1 MDNDEPP
8 VSNKYSCSHSESSSQ
23 SQHDNELISRKSKRP
38 PPLLSKKPQKS
49 NLIQTK
55 NSNQFD
61 NTDYYDN
68 SNDLWE
74 NWNESNDNRQHQSL
88 HSDNLSTQKSNR
100 YNKQSSIK
108 IRHNDRQQINSRSK
122 PTSSLSNKINQLIDN
137 KSTNKK
143 TQAVWRPLSPTRSSE
158 PIDSIPQEPISYK
171 SQQQQQINDRRQSDS
186 YQQRTNLNDHKQ
198 RYQTTNTSMINTA
211 SIPPLM
217 SVRSDATT
225 TAKLYK
231 TTNHTGSSDYYDDEN
246 VYYDSNLQT
255 HQRYHH
261 SNLHNRGYT
270 TLGSYGRY
278 KRSVPLRHQQQYTTY
293 NINNTSTISSAPNTS
308 SGTRQKKNSTNRTN
322 TNNKKS
328 NQSSEQT
335 KTSMVDDQ
343 ANSSIVKN
351 QPIIED
357 VSITKPIETSVLSS
371 TTEIEKSNPSG
382 NGISDQKIVIKTDNE
397 SNIISQTENQSIK
410 PNKKNPNTSANS
422 KRRTNKDQ
430 QNYQQDQRYQN
441 QQAPRHRNN
450 YARSMQGIEFF
461 SNPSIQLKKF
471 HPTSRFLKQNS

>member
-68 SNDLWE
+68 SNDQWE

-293 NINNTSTISSAPNTS
+293 NTNNTSGVSSAPHTTT
-308 SGTRQKKNSTNRTN
+308 GTRQKKNSTN
-322 TNNKKS
+322 NKKS
-328 NQSSEQT
+328 EQRKPLVVDEVYSPLEKQ
-335 KTSMVDDQ
+335 KT
-343 ANSSIVKN
+343 
-351 QPIIED
+351 IIEE
-357 VSITKPIETSVLSS
+357 IPIETSVLSPS
-371 TTEIEKSNPSG
+371 TEVLTKEIEKSNGSG
-382 NGISDQKIVIKTDNE
+382 NVISDKKISIQNDNE
-397 SNIISQTENQSIK
+397 TTVVGQTQNESTKI
-410 PNKKNPNTSANS
+410 NKKNTTSSSNA

-430 QNYQQDQRYQN
+430 QNYHQDQRYQN
-441 QQAPRHRNN
+441 QVAPRHRNN
-450 YARSMQGIEFF
+450 YARSMQGNILNTHEFA
-461 SNPSIQLKKF
+461 
-471 HPTSRFLKQNS
+471 